1 MDRNKL
7 NALNEQINNA
17 RNQDLAWYDYGFDM
31 AKGAWSG
38 AVDAAEETWQFTR
51 WAADG
56 LIDGAGYALGQEWGG
71 IDGNT
76 WDENYE
82 TERLLFEPPRPTTAA
97 GQFVDDVTQFGV
109 GLIGAGKFTAATKLG
124 QKALTS
130 GVKGRIAKT
139 TVDSAISSSVAHNP
153 YEQRLSDIVQS
164 IPALENPVTDFL
176 QADDDDGQLER
187 RLKMAGEDVLL
198 GLGIEGVLA
207 FAKGAKRLRK
217 GEDPEV
223 VRADVESELA
233 VATQAQ
239 KQKRTADAAEKRK
252 VVKAA
257 EKEQAAV
264 DAVVKEG
271 GDATDM
277 PRQYTAAVMADD
289 LEVAAS
295 RTGKSREDVLMSEKK
310 ADLMKRAQLLGI
322 KTNTK
327 TTKAQV
333 IERIEQKLFP
343 DGQKVNPVNK
353 VEVTAP
359 KTDSGVKKPKSV
371 GVKPTKKQI
380 QTLVKGIKE
389 PEDIQKV
396 FDQTTGFKLF
406 NRTQDG
412 DMPIVN
418 YVDEVTSVLQDTIN
432 AAEPMLKRIKGKQGV
447 DDVFKKV
454 ATRLSETTNLKASD
468 WMNKAYAYG
477 KTTEEAV
484 VVLHSIEAL
493 MKDSG
498 DRMYRLFSDK
508 RYNSNEAVQTKAL
521 AELENYNKLLAAAQ
535 MIETPF
541 GRALRMRQEKVFDT
555 KMLREAVNDMGGAD
569 NIERFRAAVIA
580 SGGDF
585 GKIGKAA
592 AEMPRIKKGG
602 AMLGEFFR
610 SMILFNIKTHVTN
623 TMSGV
628 VETFVVPME
637 RYIGSYIPYGRNP
650 FGAEAKAIRDDVT
663 YHLMGLSSGF
673 KDSISMAAK
682 ALRLEKNFVDPAA
695 TKIDGTDVINKIS
708 SDFVGIRGDTLL
720 GRNLDTIGKITR
732 GSLRALG
739 AEDEFFKQIN
749 YRARVFADAYRDA
762 KTMFDNGQLADT
774 NAMKEY
780 AQKKVGEAFDDAG
793 RGKNEGAVQYAREIT
808 FTEELRDGSMALKLQ
823 QATQQHPTLQLFL
836 PFVRTPT
843 NLIVRATQRT
853 PLAYLASRRYRETL
867 QHGTPEEKAQ
877 MIGRVALGTTLL
889 GGMAVMALE
898 GKVTGAGPA
907 LPDQNKLWRAAG
919 NQPYSIK
926 INGKWVSYNR
936 FDPIMMPVGLMANMF
951 DVRKHLTAS
960 DAEDWF
966 ATSVFALS
974 TTIQDKAYLQGIA
987 NLMEALQTDD
997 PRAIGKVSRL
1007 GENMIASFI
1016 PAAPLQVVEGIQAM
1030 NAQDGQDYPELREA
1044 IGLQDKLARRIPM
1057 MVDSLPAKYNWLTG
1071 QSIRNP
1077 DAFSTG
1083 FPIVPDKTTEFVGSE
1098 LVNLKYPFQGPQKT
1112 ISGIELSTEQFAD
1125 YNRFMGSTRLNGLT
1139 LMQALQQLMSRPDY
1153 RRDGSQVYDGQIQT
1167 REIQAVS
1174 QVISAYKSQA
1184 RVELFKT
1191 YPDLYREY
1199 TARKINDRAGQR
1211 LLETNR

>member
-1 MDRNKL
+1 MDRNQL
-7 NALNEQINNA
+7 NALNAQINNA

-31 AKGAWSG
+31 AKGAWAG
-38 AVDAAEETWQFTR
+38 ATDAVEETWQFTR

-82 TERLLFEPPRPTTAA
+82 TERLLWEPPRPTTAI

-109 GLIGAGKFTAATKLG
+109 GLIGAGKFTGATRLG
-124 QKALTS
+124 QAALNA
-130 GVKGRIAKT
+130 GRGGRIAKT
-139 TVDSAISSSVAHNP
+139 TVDSAISSAVAHNP

-176 QADDDDGQLER
+176 QSDEDDSVLER

-207 FAKGAKRLRK
+207 FARGARRLRR
-217 GEDPEV
+217 GEDPATV
-223 VRADVESELA
+223 QADVESELA
-233 VATQAQ
+233 TATAANKAQ
-239 KQKRTADAAEKRK
+239 RTKEASARRATLRKAEG
-252 VVKAA
+252 
-257 EKEQAAV
+257 EQAKI
-264 DAVVKEG
+264 DEVVAQG

-289 LEVAAS
+289 LEAAAS
-295 RTGKSREDVLMSEKK
+295 RTGKSREDVLMSETK

-322 KTNTK
+322 PTNTK

-333 IERIEQKLFP
+333 IDRIEQRLFP

-359 KTDSGVKKPKSV
+359 KTDSGVQKPRSV
-371 GVKPTKKQI
+371 GVRPTKRQVQSMLKGVSEPQDI
-380 QTLVKGIKE
+380 QT
-389 PEDIQKV
+389 V
-396 FDQTTGFKLF
+396 FDQANGFKLF

-412 DMPIVN
+412 DVPIVN
-418 YVDEVTSVLQDTIN
+418 YVDEVTTALQDTIN
-432 AAEPMLKRIKGKQGV
+432 AAEPMLKRIRGKQGV

-498 DRMYRLFSDK
+498 DRMYKLFSDK

-555 KMLREAVNDMGGAD
+555 KILRDAVNDMGGKD
-569 NIERFRAAVIA
+569 NLERFRAAVIA

-623 TMSGV
+623 TMSGI

-637 RYIGSYIPYGRNP
+637 RYIGSYIPVGRNP
-650 FGAEAKAIRDDVT
+650 FGLEAKAIRDDVT
-663 YHLMGLSSGF
+663 YHLMGLSSSF

-682 ALRLEKNFVDPAA
+682 SLRLEKNFVDPAA

-720 GRNLDTIGKITR
+720 GRNLDTIGKISR

-749 YRARVFADAYRDA
+749 YRARVFADAYREA
-762 KTMFDNGQLADT
+762 KTLFDAGQLTDT
-774 NAMKEY
+774 KSMKEF
-780 AQKKVGEAFDDAG
+780 AQKRVSEAFDDAG

-853 PLAYLASRRYRETL
+853 PLAYLASRRYRDTL
-867 QHGTPEEKAQ
+867 KHGSPEEKAQ

-889 GGMAVMALE
+889 GGMAVMAME
-898 GKVTGAGPA
+898 GKITGAGPA
-907 LPDQNKLWRAAG
+907 LPDQNRLWRAAG
-919 NQPYSIK
+919 NQPYSIR
-926 INGKWVSYNR
+926 IGDKWYSYNR

-951 DVRKHLTAS
+951 DVRKHLTAADS
-960 DAEDWF
+960 EDWF

-997 PRAIGKVSRL
+997 PRAIAKVSRL

-1016 PAAPLQVVEGIQAM
+1016 PIAPLQVVEGIEAM

-1044 IGLQDKLARRIPM
+1044 VGLMDKLSRRVPFL
-1057 MVDSLPAKYNWLTG
+1057 VDSLPPKYNWLTG
-1071 QSIRNP
+1071 EAIRNP

-1083 FPIVPDKTTEFVGSE
+1083 FPVVPDRTTEFVGSE
-1098 LVNLKYPFQGPQKT
+1098 LINLRYPFQGPQRT
-1112 ISGIELSTEQFAD
+1112 INGIELSTEQFAD
-1125 YNRFMGSTRLNGLT
+1125 YHRLMGSTRLNGLT
-1139 LMQALQQLMSRPDY
+1139 LMQALEQLMSRPDY

-1167 REIQAVS
+1167 REIQAVT
-1174 QVISAYKSQA
+1174 QILSAYKSQA
-1184 RVELFKT
+1184 RTELFRT

-1199 TARKINDRAGQR
+1199 QARRINDRAGER